1 MIFNPVRSGGGK
13 PKQVEVG
20 IKLGTYAD
28 IRLYCIKDGKYID
41 YYNGDSPS
49 GSSLHNATVDAG
61 SLFVVI
67 VIAKKDFPKSHSN
80 CTLEIQYTLS
90 SGYRLGIFKANDA

>member
-20 IKLGTYAD
+20 IKSGTYAKT
-28 IRLYCIKDGKYID
+28 RLYCIKDGKYID

-49 GSSLHNATVDAG
+49 GSSLHKATVDAG

-67 VIAKKDFPKSHSN
+67 VMAKNDFPKRHSN

-90 SGYRLGIFKANDA
+90 SGYKLGIFKANDA

>member
-20 IKLGTYAD
+20 IKLGAYAKT
-28 IRLYCIKDGKYID
+28 RLYCIKDGKYID
-41 YYNGDSPS
+41 YYNGDSPG
-49 GSSLHNATVDAG
+49 GSSLHKATVDAG

-67 VIAKKDFPKSHSN
+67 VMAKNDFPKSHSN

-90 SGYRLGIFKANDA
+90 SGYRLGIFKAADA

>member
-1 MIFNPVRSGGGK
+1 MIFNPVRSGGK

-20 IKLGTYAD
+20 IKLGAYAKT
-28 IRLYCIKDGKYID
+28 RLYCIKDGKYID

-49 GSSLHNATVDAG
+49 GSSLHKATVDAG

-67 VIAKKDFPKSHSN
+67 VMAKNGFPKSHSN

-90 SGYRLGIFKANDA
+90 SGYKLGIFKAADA

>member
-20 IKLGTYAD
+20 IKSGTYAKT
-28 IRLYCIKDGKYID
+28 RLYCIKDGKYID

-49 GSSLHNATVDAG
+49 GSSLHKATVDAG

-67 VIAKKDFPKSHSN
+67 VMAKNDFPESHSN